1 MPVAACAIQVSVAW
15 PPDQRQPRASTT
27 GAATE
32 AGDPSRSGAF
42 PHGSS
47 DPAGVQSTQICDL
60 IEVRCVRVLTSL
72 ALSCVSNMVGR
83 GRELQG
89 EWPRSLYADHASF
102 SA

>member
-1 MPVAACAIQVSVAW
+1 MYAN
-15 PPDQRQPRASTT
+15 
-27 GAATE
+27 
-32 AGDPSRSGAF
+32 AGTVPHGRVPARLQHDRRIRRHGRKPSR
-42 PHGSS
+42 
-47 DPAGVQSTQICDL
+47 C
-60 IEVRCVRVLTSL
+60 VLTSL

>member
-1 MPVAACAIQVSVAW
+1 MRFPAMECWPITTTSRMAVRNTHTSVSETCQFAARRSQ
-15 PPDQRQPRASTT
+15 T
-27 GAATE
+27 G
-32 AGDPSRSGAF
+32 G
-42 PHGSS
+42 
-47 DPAGVQSTQICDL
+47 
-60 IEVRCVRVLTSL
+60 VLTSL

>member
-1 MPVAACAIQVSVAW
+1 MAASAKTPQTTRFSVLALMSY
-15 PPDQRQPRASTT
+15 RARPSTNVDT
-27 GAATE
+27 APE
-32 AGDPSRSGAF
+32 RF
-42 PHGSS
+42 
-47 DPAGVQSTQICDL
+47 
-60 IEVRCVRVLTSL
+60 RLTSL

>member
-1 MPVAACAIQVSVAW
+1 MLSP
-15 PPDQRQPRASTT
+15 
-27 GAATE
+27 GE
-32 AGDPSRSGAF
+32 AGGGCRPCLALDWERIVNASNDGTAEGSPPHADPLPEGTRWLGGF
-42 PHGSS
+42 H
-47 DPAGVQSTQICDL
+47 
-60 IEVRCVRVLTSL
+60 LTSL